1 MDIERRNKILK
12 LRDKGYSYKDICKEL
27 NCDKSL
33 VAYYCGENKWQKKKD
48 SLIEKENS
56 KLEYE
61 QIVCELLKTCSNI
74 KQVCEKLGKR
84 PTNINYC
91 YIRNIIDKYNVD
103 ISHFKCETTEKKV
116 NEYDLNEILC
126 QNSPYKTLS
135 HLRNKLIR
143 YGLKEEKCECCGN
156 TEWIGKKIPLQLHHI
171 NGIRN
176 DNRIENLQL
185 LCPNCHAFTDTYCG
199 SNIKNKPIYAKEIK
213 TCEICGKTFFGKNR
227 FCSDECLEKHKKN
240 EREKRG
246 VKTPTKEDI
255 LIAAREEKT
264 MKDIEKRFGMGDN
277 CVRKWCDKFGLPRK
291 IKELKK
297 IAENTCL

>member
-61 QIVCELLKTCSNI
+61 KIVCELVKNNDNI
-74 KQVCEKLGKR
+74 NQVCILLGKR
-84 PTNINYC
+84 ATNINYN
-91 YIRNIIDKYNVD
+91 YIKGIIDKYNID
-103 ISHFKCETTEKKV
+103 ISHFKINTQTQIKKYK
-116 NEYDLNEILC
+116 EIDYILC
-126 QNSPYKTLS
+126 EHSPYKTIS
-135 HLRNKLIR
+135 SLRTRLIKE
-143 YGLKEEKCECCGN
+143 GLKEEKCECCGN
-156 TEWIGKKIPLQLHHI
+156 TEWLGEKIPLQLHHI
-171 NGIRN
+171 NGVRD

-199 SNIKNKPIYAKEIK
+199 SNIKNKPVYAKETK

-227 FCSDECLEKHKKN
+227 FCSNECLEKHKKN

-277 CVRKWCDKFGLPRK
+277 CIRKWCDKYNLPRK

-297 IAENTCL
+297 IAENICL